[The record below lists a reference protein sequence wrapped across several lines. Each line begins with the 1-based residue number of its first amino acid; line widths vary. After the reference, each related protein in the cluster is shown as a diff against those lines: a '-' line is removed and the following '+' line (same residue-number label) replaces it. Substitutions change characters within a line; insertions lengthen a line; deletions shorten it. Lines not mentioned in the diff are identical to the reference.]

1 MNIPLPGFGGDRD
14 SSADAGDI
22 IISDVIGKDRSI
34 NIFAGF
40 TRDID
45 NISKRLDDDSQNTTV
60 LAPLNS
66 EIQKLPRKP
75 WEDPED
81 YGALG
86 EAAYEG
92 SAGEDRAHRNLR
104 RFVEAHVIPT
114 SPWKEGVKITSV
126 GGEELWWENKDGVR
140 IVHPGKLEVSSVAN
154 RVSNGEC
161 NKEPWE
167 ASPPFYPSSAGPPL
181 PIPLGPTSPLQQS
194 RMAHTS
200 SHQQHQLQSP
210 PGVHHQPI
218 QGPNYSLPALG
229 PVLQHQQSPQAVLAV
244 EREREREQDREREIE
259 IERQRQRELAY
270 REQEADLE
278 LRHQAQR
285 EPDLSPRENHT
296 GSIPLQQPVPSRG
309 QGTLHGPN
317 GILAHLNAGSGPN
330 PPANAVGG
338 QANAFS
344 GNGYPAS
351 ETSPRSF
358 LQQPIQSL
366 PHQQLLGGFSHA
378 VNSQQLPNGMA
389 ALSQGQQPIL
399 NDALSYLDQVKV
411 RFVDHPDVYNRFLDI
426 MKDFKSQEIDTP
438 GVIDRVSSLFAGHP
452 ELIQG
457 FNTFLPPGYRIECGT
472 RDDPNTIRVTTPMGT
487 TVSQMPSAH
496 NRPNGVVNGA
506 VAVENLGPIHRQ
518 QAYLD
523 GFPAHSEV
531 RAAPGEQLDGQP
543 DGHHASDSRLGVPAF
558 LTTTQ
563 HSGQGNTEYEGDG
576 VGAAAIVHQQDQRG
590 VSHLSHAVSAV
601 ATNGTPSQHTLA
613 PVSPTGGSTESLNQ
627 ANIATNPPGQ
637 SETPGLEKRGP
648 VEFNHAIGYVN
659 KIKNRF
665 SQQPDVYKQ
674 FLEILQTYQRDVKPI
689 QDVYFQVTELFSSA
703 PDLLEDFKQFLP
715 ESAAQAKAQ
724 AAARQ
729 AAEDPQIIS
738 NVRGEPSY
746 IAGMQTAQSQTPKS
760 EMRMPPVGNFAPPT
774 SVGKENKK
782 RRGGAGSQITG
793 GAAAVEPSTSTN
805 QVKTSA
811 MRGGPS
817 NKRARLEQQ
826 KTAAPE
832 APAISPTLVP
842 SLPQPLAPT
851 THPTTVAD
859 ELAFFDRVK
868 KFMSNK
874 QTFNEFLK
882 LCNLFTQGLIDKN
895 KFMHRA
901 SNFVGVNSE
910 LASWLKHFVDFNG
923 MDEIV
928 ENRPRLGGDK
938 VVLSNCRGLGPSYR
952 LLPRRERLRVCSG
965 RDEMCQQVLNDGWVS
980 HPTWASEDS
989 GFIAHR
995 KNVFEDAIHRIEEER
1010 HDYDFNIEA
1019 CLRTIQLIEPIVQQ
1033 LKCMPDEE
1041 RSVYV
1046 LPPGIGGQS
1055 ETIYQRVIKK
1065 VYDRQRGQ
1073 AVIEDMFR
1081 SPTGVLPIVLG
1092 RLKQKAEEWKAGMRE
1107 WEKVWREQTH
1117 KMFWKSL
1124 DHQGVNAKTAD
1135 KRQYQ
1140 PKALHT
1146 EIQIRYEEQRRDQIV
1161 PWKAPP
1167 TYQLSYEFED
1177 AEVIHD
1183 ACHMILT
1190 HLYNS
1195 DKNNE
1200 EDKRRLEKF
1209 LTTFIPSFFG
1219 LDQEAFQNHMLD
1231 IHDSSPPNEEME
1243 DESINEDVSNGRTRR
1258 AMNGRKGNLLRGVL
1272 DRGKTGREI
1281 NGRESKESTPDILSM
1296 DEDGAISIDTS
1307 QEQPQFDMTNHGW
1320 MEHPSVGAIDPKAP
1334 FRRDSFNLYASLNIY
1349 CFFRTFQ
1356 MLYERLVNIK
1366 ANEQQVHEDVA
1377 RSNAHKVADDLNL
1390 VYKKPSDYFSDT
1402 SASASYYH
1410 QLVAICEDVM
1420 KQKTEMV
1427 HLDETLRR
1435 FYMMKGWQLYSY
1447 DKLIA
1452 AITRFAMQILVSDNK
1467 DKSLEIINLFYGDRA
1482 KEDTT
1487 HATEIIYRKQV
1498 DKLTKDAD
1506 IYRITYT
1513 PKSKKAT
1520 LAMFKKDDP
1529 TFSVDIMEA
1538 SKQWAYYIS
1547 SFGMREVTEGIPV
1560 QKMQWPY
1567 LRRNMPPNSLTE
1579 EELNKTYLPAWN
1591 DEGLIAR
1598 INPET
1603 YRIAF
1608 NDAWTADRWLHRPQV
1623 QVKGLKGMQ
1632 EATKQRKRRMDEK
1645 FGLNSLWMKAMSKAE
1660 ADKINDHFRKSIVEG
1675 FPISAALE
1683 GQQSDNEDRADD
1695 ESMTGL

>member
-1 MNIPLPGFGGDRD
+1 M
-14 SSADAGDI
+14 
-22 IISDVIGKDRSI
+22 
-34 NIFAGF
+34 
-40 TRDID
+40 
-45 NISKRLDDDSQNTTV
+45 
-60 LAPLNS
+60 
-66 EIQKLPRKP
+66 
-75 WEDPED
+75 
-81 YGALG
+81 AL
-86 EAAYEG
+86 
-92 SAGEDRAHRNLR
+92 
-104 RFVEAHVIPT
+104 
-114 SPWKEGVKITSV
+114 
-126 GGEELWWENKDGVR
+126 
-140 IVHPGKLEVSSVAN
+140 
-154 RVSNGEC
+154 
-161 NKEPWE
+161 
-167 ASPPFYPSSAGPPL
+167 
-181 PIPLGPTSPLQQS
+181 
-194 RMAHTS
+194 TS
-200 SHQQHQLQSP
+200 SQQQYQQHSP

-229 PVLQHQQSPQAVLAV
+229 PGLQPQQSPQAVLAI
-244 EREREREQDREREIE
+244 EREREREQERERENE
-259 IERQRQRELAY
+259 IERQRQHELAY
-270 REQEADLE
+270 REHEAE
-278 LRHQAQR
+278 FGLRHQAQR
-285 EPDLSPRENHT
+285 EQDLSPRENRT

-317 GILAHLNAGSGPN
+317 GILAHLNVGSGPN
-330 PPANAVGG
+330 LPANAVGG
-338 QANAFS
+338 QGNTFL

-351 ETSPRSF
+351 EISPRAF
-358 LQQPIQSL
+358 LQQPVQSL

-378 VNSQQLPNGMA
+378 VNTQQLPNGMA

-411 RFVDHPDVYNRFLDI
+411 RFVDHPDVYNSFLDI
-426 MKDFKSQEIDTP
+426 MKEFKSQTIDTP

-496 NRPNGVVNGA
+496 NRPNGIVNGV
-506 VAVENLGPIHRQ
+506 VALENLGPIHRQ

-523 GFPAHSEV
+523 GFPTHSEV
-531 RAAPGEQLDGQP
+531 QAAHPEQLDGQP
-543 DGHHASDSRLGVPAF
+543 EGHHASDGRLGVPTF
-558 LTTTQ
+558 LTTNQ
-563 HSGQGNTEYEGDG
+563 RSGQSSTEYEGDG
-576 VGAAAIVHQQDQRG
+576 VGAAPFVHQQDQRG

-601 ATNGTPSQHTLA
+601 ATNGTPSRHTLA
-613 PVSPTGGSTESLNQ
+613 PVSPTGGSTGSLNQ

-637 SETPGLEKRGP
+637 SLTPGLEKRGP

-689 QDVYFQVTELFSSA
+689 QDVYFQVTELFSTA

-746 IAGMQTAQSQTPKS
+746 IAGIQTAQSQTPKS

-793 GAAAVEPSTSTN
+793 GAAAVEPSTSITN
-805 QVKTSA
+805 QAKTST
-811 MRGGPS
+811 MRGVQS
-817 NKRARLEQQ
+817 HKRARLEQQ

-851 THPTTVAD
+851 TNPTSVAD

-882 LCNLFTQGLIDKN
+882 LCNLLTQGLIDKN

-901 SNFVGVNSE
+901 SNFIGGNSE
-910 LASWLKHFVDFNG
+910 LASWLKHFVDYNG

-928 ENRPRLGGDK
+928 ENRPRLGGEK

-952 LLPRRERLRVCSG
+952 LLPRRERLRLCSG

-1033 LKCMPDEE
+1033 LKCMPDDE
-1041 RSVYV
+1041 RSAYV
-1046 LPPGIGGQS
+1046 LPHGIGGQS

-1081 SPTGVLPIVLG
+1081 NPTGVLPIVLG

-1146 EIQIRYEEQRRDQIV
+1146 EIQIRYEEQRRDKIV
-1161 PWKAPP
+1161 AWKAAPA
-1167 TYQLSYEFED
+1167 YQLSYEFED

-1195 DKNNE
+1195 DKNND

-1219 LDQEAFQNHMLD
+1219 LDQEVLQGHMLD
-1231 IHDSSPPNEEME
+1231 IHDSSPPNEEVE
-1243 DESINEDVSNGRTRR
+1243 DESINEDMSSGRTRR
-1258 AMNGRKGNLLRGVL
+1258 ATNGRKGNLLRGVL
-1272 DRGKTGREI
+1272 DRGKAGREI

-1296 DEDGAISIDTS
+1296 DEDGAVSIDTS
-1307 QEQPQFDMTNHGW
+1307 QEQPQVDMTTYRW

-1377 RSNAHKVADDLNL
+1377 RSNSQKVADDLNL

-1410 QLVAICEDVM
+1410 QIVTICEDVM
-1420 KQKTEMV
+1420 KQKTEMI

-1482 KEDTT
+1482 KEETT
-1487 HATEIIYRKQV
+1487 HATEIMYRKQV

-1506 IYRITYT
+1506 IYRITYA

-1529 TFSVDIMEA
+1529 TFAVDVMEA

-1567 LRRNMPPNSLTE
+1567 LRRNMPPHSLTE
-1579 EELNKTYLPAWN
+1579 EELNQSYLPAWS

-1623 QVKGLKGMQ
+1623 QVKGMKGMQ
-1632 EATKQRKRRMDEK
+1632 EATKQRKRRMDAK
-1645 FGLNSLWMKAMSKAE
+1645 FGLNGLWIKATSKAE
-1660 ADKINDHFRKSIVEG
+1660 VDTINDQFRKSIVEG
-1675 FPISAALE
+1675 FPISTALE
-1683 GQQSDNEDRADD
+1683 GQQSDNEDRPDD
-1695 ESMTGL
+1695 ESMTGP